1 MWLFRN
7 RQQLPMKKKKVTKE
21 DMAWWTYLIL
31 AVMLVFFGLKD
42 SGAAE
47 TLLRA
52 LREVFS
58 LIIE

>member
-1 MWLFRN
+1 
-7 RQQLPMKKKKVTKE
+7 MKKKKVTKE
-21 DMAWWTYLIL
+21 DIAWWVYLVL
-31 AVMLVFFGLKD
+31 VVMLVFFGLKD

-47 TLLRA
+47 ILLRA

>member
-1 MWLFRN
+1 
-7 RQQLPMKKKKVTKE
+7 MKKKKVTKE
-21 DMAWWTYLIL
+21 DIAWWVYLVL

-42 SGAAE
+42 SGSAE
-47 TLLRA
+47 ILLRV